1 MKDRFLRAASLV
13 MILVLC
19 LLFCLPGCKKQNIPP
34 ASNSANSLISGL
46 ESSLPSPAQKGEHYN
61 ENMQLFGDFLSNV
74 YAYECVYQFYK
85 NADRESAF
93 IKATEL
99 KKMLLFSINSDYFLD
114 AAEKSEIEKNA
125 ENYLKMQYYTLDLSC
140 EENSDAI
147 SKELFGIS
155 FKEYIN
161 ISLCESMAEKCR
173 NDLVDK
179 YFSEDLNETEIENF
193 YIENKTAYDFAVLRY
208 ISYKLNP
215 GGSSSSN
222 QSITREAENLCSR
235 LNSVEEMLNIIGGE
249 SDKQSEGSSNG
260 QITIYMNETT
270 SLFYEFAETLRN
282 NSNAVNSKTVI
293 HDDNNAY
300 VVMCEGYFTWDNSET
315 VKSAVKKA
323 YAQHKANDEMVSKV
337 DLKYSEPGDW
347 YKMSGVEEI
356 KAAKYSGD
364 YSSVISKLNIAEKA
378 KTLFLTVQRDG
389 ETTACD
395 FYAFNKSGSE
405 WKQVFNTEGYVGR
418 SGVEDPVNRVEG
430 NGTTPS
436 GVYSF
441 GMLFGINDNPGGLKK
456 NYKKVDEDDY
466 WDGDSYSDTYN
477 QYVRGSEM
485 PSSWNSNASEH
496 LIDYKYS
503 YNYAVMVNYNVNPT
517 VKGKG
522 SAIFL
527 HCTRPGA
534 LYSAGCIS
542 IPEDKM
548 IKSLRMIDDNAYIV
562 IVREIEDILKF
573 C

>member
-1 MKDRFLRAASLV
+1 

-19 LLFCLPGCKKQNIPP
+19 FLFCLPGCQKQNIPP
-34 ASNSANSLISGL
+34 ATNSSNSSISGL
-46 ESSLPSPAQKGEHYN
+46 ESSLPSPAQKGEHYD

-85 NADRESAF
+85 NANKESAF

-114 AAEKSEIEKNA
+114 TAEKAEIEKNA
-125 ENYLKMQYYTLDLSC
+125 ENYLKMQYYTLGLSC
-140 EENSDAI
+140 EETLDAI

-155 FKEYIN
+155 FKEYNKIR
-161 ISLCESMAEKCR
+161 LCESMVEKCR

-179 YFSEDLNETEIENF
+179 YVSDDLQQSEIKNF
-193 YIENKTAYDFAVLRY
+193 YDKNKTAYDFAVLRY

-222 QSITREAENLCSR
+222 QSITREAEKLCGR
-235 LNSVEEMLNIIGGE
+235 LNTVEEMLNIIGGE

-260 QITIYMNETT
+260 QITIYMSETN
-270 SLFYEFAETLRN
+270 SLFYEFAETLRK

-293 HDDNNAY
+293 HDDENAY
-300 VVMCEGYFTWDNSET
+300 VVMCEGYFTWDNSES
-315 VKSAVKKA
+315 VKSAVKEA
-323 YAQHKANDEMVSKV
+323 YIQQKV
-337 DLKYSEPGDW
+337 DEEMILKVNLKYSEPGDW
-347 YKMSGVEEI
+347 YKMSGIEEI

-378 KTLFLTVQRDG
+378 NTLFLTVQRAG
-389 ETTACD
+389 GTTACD
-395 FYAFNKSGSE
+395 FYAFNKSDGA
-405 WKQVFNTEGYVGR
+405 WKQVFNTDGYVGR
-418 SGVEDPVNRVEG
+418 SGVKDPVNRVEG
-430 NGTTPS
+430 NGTTPE

-441 GMLFGINDNPGGLKK
+441 GMLFGIKDNPGELKK
-456 NYKKVDEDDY
+456 FYKKVDEDDY
-466 WDGDSYSDTYN
+466 WDGDRYSDTYN

-485 PSSWNSNASEH
+485 PSSWNSSASEH

-503 YNYAVMVNYNVNPT
+503 YNYAAMVNYNVNPT

-548 IKSLRMIDDNAYIV
+548 IKSMRMIDDNTYIV